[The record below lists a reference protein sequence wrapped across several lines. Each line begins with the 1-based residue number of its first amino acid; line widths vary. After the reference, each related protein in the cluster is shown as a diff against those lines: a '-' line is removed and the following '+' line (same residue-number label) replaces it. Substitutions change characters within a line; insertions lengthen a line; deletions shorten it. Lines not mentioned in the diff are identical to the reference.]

1 MEPQEELLV
10 VRFQVAL
17 QDLPLEPHTRPDQ
30 AELLAQ
36 DTNQEPVRLPTVRIL
51 EELHTAQLVALATQ
65 LDRILEVQAVVLLAM
80 ELEYQAE

>member
-1 MEPQEELLV
+1 M

-17 QDLPLEPHTRPDQ
+17 QDLLLEPHTKLDQ
-30 AELLAQ
+30 AELLVQ
-36 DTNQEPVRLPTVRIL
+36 DTNQEPVRLPTAQIL
-51 EELHTAQLVALATQ
+51 EELHTAQLVVLATQ